1 VTAPYRRTTT
11 ESALGNHSDRLG
23 ILEAVP
29 QFASYEIKVI
39 SDFNYVSTWDS
50 SFIFCIPADLNG
62 AGLLDAQAF
71 VTQSNSSLPDVQV
84 QIYNRT
90 DAVYML
96 STPITIDVGELTSY
110 TAAVPPVIDATADD
124 VATADMIE
132 IIIQSAG
139 GGNDG
144 PDAMGLGVILK
155 FSVFAFGA

>member
-11 ESALGNHSDRLG
+11 ESALGSHSERLDV
-23 ILEAVP
+23 LEAVP
-29 QFASYEIKVI
+29 QFASYEIKVT
-39 SDFNYVSTWDS
+39 SDLNVVSTADT
-50 SFIFCIPADLNG
+50 FVFCIPADLNG

-110 TAAVPPVIDATADD
+110 TAAVPPVINAATDD

-132 IIIQSAG
+132 IIVQNAG